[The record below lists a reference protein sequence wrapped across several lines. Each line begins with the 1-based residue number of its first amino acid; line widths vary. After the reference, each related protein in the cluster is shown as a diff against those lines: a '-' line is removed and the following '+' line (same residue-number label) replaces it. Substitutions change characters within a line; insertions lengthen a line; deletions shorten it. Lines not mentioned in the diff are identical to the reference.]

1 MTRTLLAIDQGT
13 TGSTALL
20 LSDQLVTLGKA
31 NTEFRQIYPQPG
43 WVEHDPMDILASVQ
57 ASLATLWKSHK
68 ADNLAGIGITNQRET
83 IVLWDRSTGKPLGN
97 ALVWQD
103 RRTAELCATLREQAR
118 ESVITKKT
126 GLLLDPYFSATKAK
140 VLLDTYDTNRARARK
155 GELALGTIDSF
166 LLWHFTGGAV
176 HATDVSNAS
185 RTMLYNIHT
194 GQWDPELLALF
205 DVPREAL
212 PDVRPSIGVFG
223 ATRGF
228 TGLPDGIAIG
238 GIAGDQQSA
247 LFGQGC
253 YNPGEAKC
261 TYGTGAFLLMNTG
274 AKPVASHCRLLTTIG
289 WRDHHGA
296 QSYAIEG
303 SAFIAGA
310 AVQWL
315 RDGLKMIDKSADIE
329 PLAASVSSSE
339 GVVFVPA
346 LTGLGAPYW
355 RPGATGML
363 HGITR
368 GTSRGHI
375 ARAVL
380 EGIAFQIVDLLRAM
394 QTDSDAVLSVLRVD
408 GGATANNLL
417 MQTQA
422 DLLQVAVERPQM
434 LETTALGAAMMAGL
448 ASGVF
453 DSLADLRGAWKL
465 DRRFEPQI
473 SAQQARE
480 RYNLW
485 LANVEKA

>member
-31 NTEFRQIYPQPG
+31 NTEYRQIYPQPG
-43 WVEHDPMDILASVQ
+43 WVEHDPADILNSVQ
-57 ASLATLWKSHK
+57 SSLATLWKSQS
-68 ADNLAGIGITNQRET
+68 ADKLAGIGITNQRET
-83 IVLWDRSTGKPLGN
+83 IVLWDRANGKALGN

-103 RRTAELCATLREQAR
+103 RRTAELCATLRDQGR
-118 ESVITKKT
+118 EPVITKKT

-140 VLLDTYDTNRARARK
+140 VLLDMYDKDRTRARR

-166 LLWHFTGGAV
+166 LLWHLTGGAV

-185 RTMLYNIHT
+185 RTMLYNIHSN
-194 GQWDPELLALF
+194 QWDAELLALF
-205 DVPREAL
+205 DVPRETL
-212 PDVRPSIGVFG
+212 PDVRSSIGVFG
-223 ATRGF
+223 TTRGF
-228 TGLPDGIAIG
+228 KGLPDGIAIG

-253 YNPGEAKC
+253 YAPGEAKC

-274 AKPVASHCRLLTTIG
+274 SKPVASHCRLLTTVG
-289 WRDHHGA
+289 WRDARGT
-296 QSYAIEG
+296 QSYALEG

-315 RDGLKMIDKSADIE
+315 RDGLKIIDKSSDIE
-329 PLAASVSSSE
+329 ALAASVPSSD
-339 GVVFVPA
+339 GVIFVPA

-368 GTSRGHI
+368 GTTRAHI

-394 QTDSDAVLSVLRVD
+394 QKDSDAVLSVLRVD

-448 ASGVF
+448 ATGVF
-453 DSLADLRGAWKL
+453 DSLDALRGAWKL
-465 DRRFEPQI
+465 DRRFEPQA

-480 RYNLW
+480 RYSHW
-485 LANVEKA
+485 LATVEKA